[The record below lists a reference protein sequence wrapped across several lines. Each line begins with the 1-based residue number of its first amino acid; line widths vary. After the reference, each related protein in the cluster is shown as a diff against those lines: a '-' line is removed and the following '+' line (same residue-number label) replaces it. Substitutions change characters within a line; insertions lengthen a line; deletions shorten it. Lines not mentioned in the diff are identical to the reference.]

1 MNLATEKGEWKRR
14 RHAWDG
20 QMSQCEKKW
29 VEWKQ
34 QMVDE
39 CEQCEDGLHNK
50 NKLDDEQPRTNLLLH
65 VNHNSGSG
73 LVQSID

>member
-29 VEWKQ
+29 
-34 QMVDE
+34 VDE